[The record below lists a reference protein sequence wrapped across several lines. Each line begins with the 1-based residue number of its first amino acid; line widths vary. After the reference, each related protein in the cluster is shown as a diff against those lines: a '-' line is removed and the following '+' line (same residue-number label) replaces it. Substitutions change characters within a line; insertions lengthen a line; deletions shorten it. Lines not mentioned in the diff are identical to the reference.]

1 MRLKFLTTTDED
13 EDVYVDLHILED
25 EIKGFFVPNK
35 FDDNDTICLFFCNDL
50 ITVQQSP
57 ELLHFLDKH
66 IIKINK
72 INTK

>member
-1 MRLKFLTTTDED
+1 MRLKFLTVLDDGTEK
-13 EDVYVDLHILED
+13 YVDLHIEQT
-25 EIKGFFVPNK
+25 EIKGFFIPEP
-35 FDDNDTICLFFCNDL
+35 FDKHETICLFFCSDI

-66 IIKINK
+66 IRKINA